1 MLHSLN
7 IIVFSIQSFAPL
19 NFYYIGWFFILL
31 VHFPFIC
38 YNFTMDFYRKHNNFK
53 EKTMNHFK
61 PMPKWMIIQQVILLG
76 ILVLYGICLLSGGLF
91 TSYYATILL
100 SVVGIITVITAL
112 LGKQWLI
119 SLINFAVAA
128 AGFLLFISIA

>member
-1 MLHSLN
+1 
-7 IIVFSIQSFAPL
+7 
-19 NFYYIGWFFILL
+19 
-31 VHFPFIC
+31 
-38 YNFTMDFYRKHNNFK
+38 
-53 EKTMNHFK
+53 MNHFK